1 MSEQE
6 TPTRGDRPARAHRW
20 HPIRR
25 TGQVIGRT
33 TVKAWDD
40 SIFSHSAT
48 AAFWQV
54 LSLPPLFLGVLGML
68 GYVGDWFGPNTIDII
83 EGKIITFSGA
93 VFNESVVDQIIQP
106 TVNDVLVRGRLE
118 FVSVGFVLSLWA
130 GSSAISAFVD
140 AIVEAHGQN
149 EHRHPVWQRLFALLL
164 YVVFLFL
171 AVFTMPLV
179 ALGPA
184 LIMDLIPDSWDQLG
198 SEMVRTFY
206 YPAVAVLLLFGLTTL
221 YKVALPRSLPWHRLL
236 AGAILAGAVFYAAST
251 GLRVYL
257 GAVTRTGYTYGALA
271 TPIAFLLFAF
281 SLGFAIMLG
290 AEFNATIQ
298 EIWPARATRIEQVRR
313 WLANQA
319 QAASERPDEQRPVTS
334 QLLRLASGSIR
345 VVTDQPA
352 SELRSHHGR
361 HEADPADDDEVV
373 EQLKKP

>member
-6 TPTRGDRPARAHRW
+6 QATRAEPVVRRHRW

-33 TVKAWDD
+33 ASRAWDD

-54 LSLPPLFLGVLGML
+54 LSLPPLLLGVLGML
-68 GYVGDWFGPNTIDII
+68 GYVGDWFGPNTIEII

-93 VFNESVVDQIIQP
+93 IFNESVVEQIIQP

-118 FVSVGFVLSLWA
+118 IVSVGFVLSLWA

-140 AIVEAHGQN
+140 AIVEAHGQT

-164 YVVFLFL
+164 YVVFMFL

-184 LIMDLIPDSWDQLG
+184 IIMDLIPDSWDRIG
-198 SEMVRTFY
+198 SEMVHTFY
-206 YPAVAVLLLFGLTTL
+206 YPAVALLLLFGLTTL

-236 AGAILAGAVFYAAST
+236 AGAMLAGAVFYAAST

-281 SLGFAIMLG
+281 FLGFAIMLG

-298 EIWPARATRIEQVRR
+298 EIWPARATRIEQVKM
-313 WLANQA
+313 WLATQA
-319 QAASERPDEQRPVTS
+319 QAASDRPEDRPVTS
-334 QLLRLASGSIR
+334 HLLRLASGSIR
-345 VVTDQPA
+345 VVTDRPA
-352 SELRSHHGR
+352 RGPHAHGK
-361 HEADPADDDEVV
+361 HEANPSDDAVV
-373 EQLKKP
+373 ETLKNP